1 VELETC
7 NKTYNIHNG
16 DSNDD
21 TSVYSSTIARSFT
34 MSRGGFYQDKGGL
47 PTADAAVFSH
57 STIAPQHIRSS
68 LMVCH
73 GLGFGVG
80 AFDCRNRYPFEL
92 FTLLYVDKALLR

>member
-73 GLGFGVG
+73 GKHGLCSCITTGKVGFW
-80 AFDCRNRYPFEL
+80 RWS
-92 FTLLYVDKALLR
+92 LRLP